1 MPLWEMEMSKI
12 DRVWYATHSDFR
24 MTIDGR
30 QCVLACRNGA
40 TVPAFLDQMSEAELD
55 ARLPKSR

>member
-1 MPLWEMEMSKI
+1 MSKF

-24 MTIDGR
+24 MMIDGR
-30 QCVLACRNGA
+30 QCILVCRQGA
-40 TVPAFLDQMSEAELD
+40 TVPAFLDQMSDDEIN